1 MTPHSPNGLFITFE
15 GLDGSG
21 KTTQLKHLAAALEA
35 DGRRVVTLRMPG
47 ATALGDRIRS
57 LLLDSRTE
65 SDLGA
70 IAPEAELALMFADR
84 AQSLRQVILPALA
97 DGAIVLCDRYTDSSE
112 AYQGAGR
119 SLGSDRILSLHR
131 AVCNNVQPDLT
142 ILLLPPLAASLR
154 RARRRN
160 ERHVQQAGTDENRFE
175 REGDAFYTRVHE
187 QYREIARR
195 DQTRVVVIP
204 DEASIATIAQRILE
218 VVRARLASTAANSP
232 STGVPRSLAE

>member
-1 MTPHSPNGLFITFE
+1 MSQASIPTPNRGLFITFE

-21 KTTQLKHLAAALEA
+21 KTTQLKLLAAALEA
-35 DGRRVVTLRMPG
+35 DGHRVVTLRQPG
-47 ATALGDRIRS
+47 GTPLGDRIRS
-57 LLLDSRTE
+57 ILLDSRSE

-70 IAPEAELALMFADR
+70 IAPEAEMALMFADR
-84 AQSLRQVILPALA
+84 AQSLREVILPAVA

-119 SLGSDRILSLHR
+119 NLGSDRILALHR

-142 ILLLPPLAASLR
+142 LLLLPPLAASLR

-160 ERHVQQAGTDENRFE
+160 DRHVQQAGTDENRFE
-175 REGDAFYTRVHE
+175 REGDEFYTRVYE

-195 DQTRVVVIP
+195 DQNRVVVIP
-204 DEASIATIAQRILE
+204 DEASITTIAQRILE
-218 VVRARLASTAANSP
+218 VVAHRLA
-232 STGVPRSLAE
+232 LAGHFRHEP

>member
-1 MTPHSPNGLFITFE
+1 VTQASQSSPGLFITFE

-35 DGRRVVTLRMPG
+35 GGNRVVTLRQPG
-47 ATALGDRIRS
+47 GTPLGDRIRS
-57 LLLDSRTE
+57 ILLDSRSE

-70 IAPEAELALMFADR
+70 IAPEAEMALMFADR

-97 DGAIVLCDRYTDSSE
+97 EGAIVLCDRYTDSSE

-119 SLGSDRILSLHR
+119 NLGSDRILAMHR

-160 ERHVQQAGTDENRFE
+160 DRHVQQAGTDENRFE
-175 REGDAFYTRVHE
+175 REGDEFYTRVYE

-195 DQTRVVVIP
+195 DESRVSVFAE
-204 DEASIATIAQRILE
+204 DASIAAIAQRILE
-218 VVRARLASTAANSP
+218 VVQLKLTNIAASPTASDAQA
-232 STGVPRSLAE
+232 T